1 MIVKHK
7 DQEPKMKNTLEEIQ
21 KDMNQFFKNMDKEIY
36 GHKKKMKLMTK
47 EIEKKLPALYE
58 TEEVALAD
66 KELVAKFFT
75 PWSHWTW
82 YAVEYDKNSGDC
94 FGYVH
99 GDFDEWGYFN
109 LEELKK
115 VAGPFGLKIERDKF
129 WSPVKFS
136 ELKEV

>member
-7 DQEPKMKNTLEEIQ
+7 QMGP
-21 KDMNQFFKNMDKEIY
+21 
-36 GHKKKMKLMTK
+36 KMKLMTK